1 MKSQTNTRS
10 TNPPL
15 PFTREAII
23 GHYQHHATNGPAYVQ
38 IQATNAL
45 ARMIGLYEDAKQGIT
60 NAAGTAVE
68 KAKSPFHGLKFNGWG
83 AYAKAVAEA
92 KAEDQSGEEDDEEAA
107 SQDDDDVP

>member
-1 MKSQTNTRS
+1 MQHQTNTRS
-10 TNPPL
+10 HNPPL

-45 ARMIGLYEDAKQGIT
+45 ARIMGLFKQGKDAVQ
-60 NAAGTAVE
+60 NALDSTVE

-83 AYAKAVAEA
+83 AYAKAAA
-92 KAEDQSGEEDDEEAA
+92 KAEEEAEDDEEAA
-107 SQDDDDVP
+107 GKEEGDVP